1 MIFFTSCRANFAK
14 SCALL
19 SVLILSESFSFAALE
34 DIAKEP
40 INYNSAPVYDRVF
53 RLIKKIEQGDAKLEW
68 DNQRGWLPSILEHL
82 NIHRNP

>member
-53 RLIKKIEQGDAKLEW
+53 RLIKKLKKAL
-68 DNQRGWLPSILEHL
+68 L
-82 NIHRNP
+82 NLSGITNEDGCLQF

>member
-1 MIFFTSCRANFAK
+1 MIFFTSCRANLAK

-19 SVLILSESFSFAALE
+19 SVLISSESFSFAALE

-53 RLIKKIEQGDAKLEW
+53 RLIKKLNKAMLNLSGITNEDGCLQFW
-68 DNQRGWLPSILEHL
+68 SI
-82 NIHRNP
+82 